1 MSQESNGNKNNIS
14 KILAVSFFKV
24 YYLTISVMFYAYIP
38 IFFKNKGFTEDQTGI
53 LFSVQALMAI
63 VTYLP
68 SGIINDRFSVKSQII
83 FGIFIFT
90 AFTGFLQHAVTFWHF
105 FALFVLWGL
114 SGTMIDNSTNVMYY
128 KDSAQAPN
136 KLFFAVYGIT
146 ATIAYAAGG
155 KIGAML
161 IDGNDFSTL
170 FRTVFYMSLAM
181 LPIAMT
187 LSDTKA
193 ATIRIMDYLDDILR
207 FDTFVLALTIFIF
220 TYHWGAEVTSFTMLM
235 KNEAGMDISAI
246 SMIYLEVG
254 LLMSAIIFALG
265 IFKERHGLKPV
276 TAIYIAVAASAGS
289 QLAFRYVSSFEG
301 MLLNQFFHAIGD
313 SFFMYYW
320 LNIIPTMYRYE
331 RIGGA
336 SSFVNLFAVISV
348 IAGSAV
354 SGTAVHRSASNY
366 TAFLISGLLALL
378 IYPLQMY
385 SASRARAALIIDN
398 THSNEDKI
406 IQEFQGGISK

>member
-1 MSQESNGNKNNIS
+1 MSQEHNENKNNIL

-38 IFFKNKGFTEDQTGI
+38 IFFKSKGFTEHQTGI
-53 LFSVQALMAI
+53 LFSMQSLMAI

-83 FGIFIFT
+83 FGIFIYT
-90 AFTGFLQHAVTFWHF
+90 AFTGFLQSAVTFWHF
-105 FALFVLWGL
+105 FALFILWGL

-128 KDSAQAPN
+128 KDSAQSPN

-170 FRTVFYMSLAM
+170 FKTVFYMSLAM

-193 ATIRIMDYLDDILR
+193 VSIRLRDYLDDILR
-207 FDTFVLALTIFIF
+207 FDTIVLALTIFIF

-235 KNEAGMDISAI
+235 KNEAGMDLGSISL
-246 SMIYLEVG
+246 IYLEVG
-254 LLMSAIIFALG
+254 LVMSAIIFALG
-265 IFKERHGLKPV
+265 IFKQKHGLKPV

-289 QLAFRYVSSFEG
+289 QLAFCYVRTFEG

-320 LNIIPTMYRYE
+320 LNIIPTMYKYE

-336 SSFVNLFAVISV
+336 SSFVNLFSVISV
-348 IAGSAV
+348 IAGSAI
-354 SGTAVHRSASNY
+354 SGMAVQRSASNY
-366 TAFLISGLLALL
+366 SAFLISGLLMLS
-378 IYPLQMY
+378 IYPLQLY
-385 SASRARAALIIDN
+385 SSSRARAPLIIDN
-398 THSNEDKI
+398 MHSNEDSI
-406 IQEFQGGISK
+406 TQEFQGGILK

>member
-1 MSQESNGNKNNIS
+1 MPQESNNNKNNIF

-38 IFFKNKGFTEDQTGI
+38 IFFKGKGFTEHQTGI
-53 LFSVQALMAI
+53 LFSLQSLMAI

-90 AFTGFLQHAVTFWHF
+90 AFAGLLQGAVTFWHF
-105 FALFVLWGL
+105 FGLFILWGL
-114 SGTMIDNSTNVMYY
+114 SGTMLDNSTNVMYY
-128 KDSAQAPN
+128 KESSQYPN
-136 KLFFAVYGIT
+136 KLFFAIYGIT

-155 KIGAML
+155 KIGALL
-161 IDGNDFSTL
+161 IDSGGFPFL
-170 FRTVFYMSLAM
+170 FKVVFYSSLLL
-181 LPIAMT
+181 LPAALT
-187 LSDTKA
+187 LSDTRA
-193 ATIRIMDYLDDILR
+193 VTIKIRDYLDDIMR
-207 FDTFVLALTIFIF
+207 FDTAVLALTIFIF
-220 TYHWGAEVTSFTMLM
+220 TYHWGAEVTSFTMFM
-235 KNEAGMDISAI
+235 KNEAGMDLASISA
-246 SMIYLEVG
+246 IYLEVG
-254 LLMSAIIFALG
+254 LLMSAIIFTLG

-289 QLAFRYVSSFEG
+289 QLAFRYVNSFEG
-301 MLLNQFFHAIGD
+301 MLFNQLFHAVGD

-336 SSFVNLFAVISV
+336 SSFVNLFAVVSV
-348 IAGSAV
+348 IAGSTISGMAV
-354 SGTAVHRSASNY
+354 QSSGSNY
-366 TAFLISGLLALL
+366 SAFLISGLSALL
-378 IYPLQMY
+378 IYPLQIY
-385 SASRARAALIIDN
+385 ASLRAKAIVIINDE
-398 THSNEDKI
+398 HSNEENI